1 MYKEL
6 LAQME
11 EMGGVFKTKP
21 ISEASLTQTC
31 EDLNSFHLSLPE
43 EYADFLG
50 ITNGLYWGGLEFF
63 GSSIVVDKKNG
74 FSITDLISQ
83 NRIYQ
88 ALNPGVQKVFL
99 GRSDEE
105 NFLYNETD
113 KKFEIVDEFS
123 GELVKSFPLFE
134 ALFDYIVSEQI
145 ELIQNY
151 VGFNEDDIRDEKT
164 DADF

>member
-1 MYKEL
+1 MFKEL

-11 EMGGVFKTKP
+11 EMGGLFKAKP
-21 ISEASLTQTC
+21 ISETALTETN
-31 EDLNSFHLSLPE
+31 EDLNTLHLTLPE
-43 EYADFLG
+43 EYVDLLQ
-50 ITNGLYWGGLEFF
+50 ITDGLYWGGLEFF
-63 GSSIVVDKKNG
+63 GSSIVIDKKNG

-88 ALNPGVQKVFL
+88 ALNPGVRKVFL

-105 NFLYNETD
+105 NFLYNETE

-134 ALFDYIVSEQI
+134 SLFDYIVSEQI

-151 VGFNEDDIRDEKT
+151 VGFNEDDIRDEET